1 VKRRLLLAALVC
13 LAIQSAPGAAL
24 AYGEAHYTEAV
35 QAYQRGELER
45 ARVHFYAYIKSHPG
59 VYQAHY
65 QLANTLTQKADLDNA
80 ISQYQRTLQLK
91 PDKLTAERCQTALK
105 QLAYL
110 KSLPPR
116 QQPVNPE
123 ERKQRE
129 LDYNNAK
136 AIAMQ
141 IEQTKRIQAQKEQIL
156 ADSERAANSVLS
168 DATGQVQSMTQNAN
182 YRLRN
187 QSGDWIGV
195 GLPTRMERDVMEPA
209 EREAARIR
217 QEGLKRAA
225 SLGGPTM

>member
-1 VKRRLLLAALVC
+1 MKRRLLLAALVC

-35 QAYQRGELER
+35 EAYQRGELER

-80 ISQYQRTLQLK
+80 ILQYQRTLQLK

-116 QQPVNPE
+116 QQPINPE

-129 LDYNNAK
+129 LEYNNAK

-141 IEQTKRIQAQKEQIL
+141 IEQTKRVQAQKDQIL
-156 ADSERAANSVLS
+156 ADSERAANSVLNE
-168 DATGQVQSMTQNAN
+168 ANGQVQSMSQNAN

-187 QSGDWIGV
+187 QNGDWIGV

>member
-1 VKRRLLLAALVC
+1 MKLRLLLAALVC
-13 LAIQSAPGAAL
+13 LAVESTPGAAL

-35 QAYQRGELER
+35 AAYQRGELER

-65 QLANTLTQKADLDNA
+65 QLANTLIQKADLDNA
-80 ISQYQRTLQLK
+80 ILQYQRTLQLK
-91 PDKLTAERCQTALK
+91 PDKLTAERCQAAIK

-110 KSLPPR
+110 RSLPPR
-116 QQPVNPE
+116 QQPINPE
-123 ERKQRE
+123 ERKQRDLE
-129 LDYNNAK
+129 YNNAK

-141 IEQTKRIQAQKEQIL
+141 IEQTKRLQAQKEQIL

-168 DATGQVQSMTQNAN
+168 EATGQVQSMTQNAN

-187 QSGDWIGV
+187 QNGDWIGV

-225 SLGGPTM
+225 SIGGPTM

>member
-1 VKRRLLLAALVC
+1 VKRKLLLAAFVC
-13 LAIQSAPGAAL
+13 LAIQSIPGAAL

-35 QAYQRGELER
+35 DAYQRGELDR

-80 ISQYQRTLQLK
+80 ILQYQRTLQLK
-91 PDKLTAERCQTALK
+91 PDKLTAARCQTALK

-116 QQPVNPE
+116 QQPVNPD

-129 LDYNNAK
+129 IEYNNSK

-141 IEQTKRIQAQKEQIL
+141 VEQTKRLQAQKDQIL

-168 DATGQVQSMTQNAN
+168 EATGQVQSMTQNAN

-187 QSGDWIGV
+187 QNGDWIGV
-195 GLPTRMERDVMEPA
+195 GLPVRMEREVMEPA

-225 SLGGPTM
+225 RIGGPTM

>member
-1 VKRRLLLAALVC
+1 M
-13 LAIQSAPGAAL
+13 
-24 AYGEAHYTEAV
+24 
-35 QAYQRGELER
+35 
-45 ARVHFYAYIKSHPG
+45 
-59 VYQAHY
+59 
-65 QLANTLTQKADLDNA
+65 
-80 ISQYQRTLQLK
+80 
-91 PDKLTAERCQTALK
+91 
-105 QLAYL
+105 AYL

-141 IEQTKRIQAQKEQIL
+141 IPPQTKRIQAQKEQIL

-168 DATGQVQSMTQNAN
+168 DATGQVQSMIQNAN

-217 QEGLKRAA
+217 QEGLKTSSQSRWTNNVRNWLL
-225 SLGGPTM
+225 S